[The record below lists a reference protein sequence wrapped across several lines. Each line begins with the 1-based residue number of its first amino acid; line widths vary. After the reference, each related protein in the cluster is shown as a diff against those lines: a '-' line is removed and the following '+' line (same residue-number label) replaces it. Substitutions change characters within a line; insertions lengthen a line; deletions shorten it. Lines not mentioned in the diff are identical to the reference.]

1 MTYKDYLFFAK
12 HINNNDEK
20 ANKIILL
27 YVIEKELSWLYANL
41 DTEIENDFLEQY
53 LLLIKKYVSGYPLQY
68 IIGYQYFYG
77 NKFFVDNRVLIPR
90 SETEELV
97 NYVFDY
103 AKNIFHNDELSI
115 LDLGTGSGVIAISI
129 ALAKPQWK
137 VVASDISI
145 AALEVA
151 KINGKNYHLN
161 NVKFIES
168 DLFSNLK
175 NHKFNIII
183 TNPPYINETSDTYH
197 MSNLQYEPK
206 SALFAQ
212 ENGLFLYKLIFQQCS
227 KFVTKPFLLAFEFG
241 FDQKDALEVLLKTYL
256 YDCHYQFVK
265 DVNGKWR
272 MLFVWQLL

>member
-1 MTYKDYLFFAK
+1 MTYKDYLLAAK
-12 HINNNDEK
+12 HINYNDEK
-20 ANKIILL
+20 VNKIILL
-27 YVIEKELSWLYANL
+27 YFIEKDLSWLYANM
-41 DTEIENDFLEQY
+41 DAEIENTFLEQY
-53 LLLIKKYVSGYPLQY
+53 LLLIEKYITGYPLQY
-68 IIGYQYFYG
+68 IIRYEYFYG

-103 AKNIFHNDELSI
+103 AKNIFYDDKLSI
-115 LDLGTGSGVIAISI
+115 LDLGTGSGAIAISI

-151 KINGKNYHLN
+151 KINCKNYNLN
-161 NVKFIES
+161 NIRFIES

-183 TNPPYINETSDTYH
+183 SNPPYIDETSDTYL

-206 SALFAQ
+206 SALFAE
-212 ENGLFLYKLIFQQCS
+212 ENGLLLYKLIFQRCS
-227 KFVTKPFLLAFEFG
+227 EFVTKPFLLAFEFG
-241 FDQKDALEVLLKTYL
+241 FDQKKALEILVKKYL
-256 YDCHYQFVK
+256 YNYHYQFVK
-265 DVNGKWR
+265 DINGKWR
-272 MLFVWQLL
+272 MLFVWQ

>member
-27 YVIEKELSWLYANL
+27 YVIEKDLSWLYANL
-41 DTEIENDFLEQY
+41 GTEIENDFLEQY

-183 TNPPYINETSDTYH
+183 ANPPYINETSDTYH
-197 MSNLQYEPK
+197 MFNLQHEPK

-212 ENGLFLYKLIFQQCS
+212 ENGLFLYKLIFQQYS
-227 KFVTKPFLLAFEFG
+227 KFVTKPFLFAFEFG
-241 FDQKDALEVLLKTYL
+241 FDQKDALEILLKTYL
-256 YDCHYQFVK
+256 YDYHYQFVK

>member
-12 HINNNDEK
+12 HVNNNDEK

-27 YVIEKELSWLYANL
+27 YVIEKDLSWLYANL

-103 AKNIFHNDELSI
+103 AKNIFHNDKLSI

-129 ALAKPQWK
+129 ALIKPQWK

-151 KINGKNYHLN
+151 KINAKNYHLN
-161 NVKFIES
+161 NIKFIES

-183 TNPPYINETSDTYH
+183 ANPPYINETSDTYH
-197 MSNLQYEPK
+197 MVNLQYEPK
-206 SALFAQ
+206 LALFAH
-212 ENGLFLYKLIFQQCS
+212 ENGLSLYKLIFQHCS

-241 FDQKDALEVLLKTYL
+241 FDQKDALEILLKTYL
-256 YDCHYQFVK
+256 YDYRYQFVK
-265 DVNGKWR
+265 DANGKWR

>member
-77 NKFFVDNRVLIPR
+77 NKFFVDSRVLIPR

-183 TNPPYINETSDTYH
+183 ANPPYINETSDTYR
-197 MSNLQYEPK
+197 MFNLQYEPK

-241 FDQKDALEVLLKTYL
+241 FDQKDALETLLKTYL
-256 YDCHYQFVK
+256 YDYHYQFVK

>member
-1 MTYKDYLFFAK
+1 MTYKDYLLAAK
-12 HINNNDEK
+12 HINHNDEK
-20 ANKIILL
+20 VNKIILL
-27 YVIEKELSWLYANL
+27 YFIEKDLSWLYANM
-41 DTEIENDFLEQY
+41 DAEIENTFLEQY
-53 LLLIKKYVSGYPLQY
+53 LLLIEKYITGYPLQY
-68 IIGYQYFYG
+68 IIRYEYFYG

-103 AKNIFHNDELSI
+103 AKNIFHDDKLSI
-115 LDLGTGSGVIAISI
+115 LDLGTGSGAIAISI

-151 KINGKNYHLN
+151 KINCKNYNLN
-161 NVKFIES
+161 NIRFIES

-183 TNPPYINETSDTYH
+183 SNPPYIDETSDTYL

-206 SALFAQ
+206 SALFAE
-212 ENGLFLYKLIFQQCS
+212 ENGLLLYKLIFQRCS
-227 KFVTKPFLLAFEFG
+227 EFVTKPFLLAFEFG
-241 FDQKDALEVLLKTYL
+241 FDQKKALEILVKKYL
-256 YDCHYQFVK
+256 YNYHYQFVK
-265 DVNGKWR
+265 DINGKWR
-272 MLFVWQLL
+272 MLFVWQ

>member
-1 MTYKDYLFFAK
+1 MTYKDYLLAAK
-12 HINNNDEK
+12 HINHNDEK
-20 ANKIILL
+20 VNKIILL
-27 YVIEKELSWLYANL
+27 YFIEKDLSWLYANM
-41 DTEIENDFLEQY
+41 DAEIENTFLEQY
-53 LLLIKKYVSGYPLQY
+53 LLLIEKYITGYPLQY
-68 IIGYQYFYG
+68 IIRYDYFYG

-103 AKNIFHNDELSI
+103 AKNIFHDDKLSI
-115 LDLGTGSGVIAISI
+115 LDLGTGSGAIAISI

-151 KINGKNYHLN
+151 KINCKNYNLN
-161 NVKFIES
+161 NIRFIES

-183 TNPPYINETSDTYH
+183 SNPPYIDETSDTYL

-206 SALFAQ
+206 SALFAE
-212 ENGLFLYKLIFQQCS
+212 ENGLLLYKLIFQRCS
-227 KFVTKPFLLAFEFG
+227 EFVTKPFLLAFEFG
-241 FDQKDALEVLLKTYL
+241 FDQKKALEILVKKYL
-256 YDCHYQFVK
+256 YNYHYQFVK
-265 DVNGKWR
+265 DINGKWR
-272 MLFVWQLL
+272 MLFVWQ

>member
-27 YVIEKELSWLYANL
+27 YVIEKDVSWLYANL

-151 KINGKNYHLN
+151 KINVKNYHLN

-183 TNPPYINETSDTYH
+183 ANPPYINETSDTYH
-197 MSNLQYEPK
+197 MFNLQHEPK

-212 ENGLFLYKLIFQQCS
+212 ENGLFLYKLIFQQYS

-241 FDQKDALEVLLKTYL
+241 FDQKDALEILLKTYL
-256 YDCHYQFVK
+256 CDYHYQFIK